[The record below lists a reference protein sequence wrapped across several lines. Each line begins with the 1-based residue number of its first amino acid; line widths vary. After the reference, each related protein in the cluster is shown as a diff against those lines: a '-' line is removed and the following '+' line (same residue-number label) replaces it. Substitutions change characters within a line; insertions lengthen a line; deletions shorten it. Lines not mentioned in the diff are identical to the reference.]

1 MNYSDYNIEI
11 QSNKVSGEVTTRCPQ
26 CSDDR
31 SAKNR
36 KAKVLSVNLDKQ
48 TWFCHHCGFK
58 GFLKPDKKVEYKVPA
73 WKNNTELSDLTV
85 RYFESRKISQGTLK
99 RAMVTEGM
107 EWMPKAGKEIITIQF
122 NYFRDEKLVNVK
134 YRGKDKD
141 FKMYKDAELIFYNLD
156 GIKTVDDVF
165 IVEGEMD
172 ALSIMELGIMN
183 VLSVPNG
190 ATLTNN
196 NLSYLDNCIEQIF
209 HKKRFI
215 LCLDNDA
222 AGRKLRSDLVD
233 RLGIERCLYVEF
245 EGAKDANEYLCKEDL
260 NKLKAAL
267 LSPKEF
273 PLEGSFTISDIADDI
288 EDLYHVGLDMGENT
302 NIPGFNL
309 RFAKGYITT
318 ITGIPSHGKSDFM
331 DYIALSLHRHAQ
343 WRGAFYS
350 PENKPTQ
357 LHFSKM
363 ARKILGKGWYGEDKM
378 SWEEVQGVMGY
389 LDREMWFIKPEND
402 FTLESILRS
411 VKQVKTR
418 YGLDFFVI
426 DAWNKLEHKRDGKS
440 ETDYVSI
447 SYDLIERFCQRENM
461 HCFMIAH
468 PTKMHRKKDSE
479 VYEAPTLYDISG
491 SANFYNKTDNGITIY
506 RDFASGKTYVLVTKV
521 KFSHWGETCECEYY
535 YDVVSGRYYQQEFL
549 KNETWIK

>member
-1 MNYSDYNIEI
+1 MTYADYNIEI
-11 QSNKVSGEVTTRCPQ
+11 NSNKVSGEVSVKCPQ
-26 CSDDR
+26 CAPDR
-31 SAKNR
+31 SPKNR
-36 KAKVLSVNLDKQ
+36 NSKPLSVNLDKQ

-58 GFLKPDKKVEYKVPA
+58 GFLKPDKKVEYKVPI
-73 WKNNTELSDLTV
+73 WKNNTTLSDLTV
-85 RYFESRKISQGTLK
+85 KYFETRKISQGTLK
-99 RAMVTEGM
+99 RAKVTEGM
-107 EWMPKAGKEIITIQF
+107 EWMPKAQKEILTIQF
-122 NYFRDEKLVNVK
+122 NYFRDGQLVNIK

-141 FKMYKDAELIFYNLD
+141 FKMFKDGELIFYNLD
-156 GIKTVDDVF
+156 GISTVDDVF

-172 ALSIMELGIMN
+172 ALSIMELGINN

-196 NLSYLDNCIEQIF
+196 NLAYLDNCIEQIF

-222 AGRKLRSDLVD
+222 AGRKLRTDLVD
-233 RLGIERCLYVEF
+233 RLGVERCMYVEF
-245 EGAKDANEYLCKEDL
+245 PDAKDANEYLCKQDL

-267 LSPKEF
+267 LVPKEF
-273 PLEGSFTISDIADDI
+273 PLEGSFTISDIAEDI
-288 EDLYHVGLDMGENT
+288 EDLYTYGLDMGENT
-302 NIPGFNL
+302 AIPGFNL

-331 DYIALSLHRHAQ
+331 DYIALSLHRQAQ

-378 SWEEVQGVMGY
+378 TWDEVRMVMNY
-389 LDREMWFIKPEND
+389 LNGDIWFIKPEKD
-402 FTLESILRS
+402 FTLESILRN

-418 YGLDFFVI
+418 HGLDYFVI
-426 DAWNKLEHKRDGKS
+426 DAWNKLEHKREGKN
-440 ETDYVSI
+440 ETDHVSE
-447 SYDLIERFCQRENM
+447 SFDLIERFCQRENV

-468 PTKMHRKKDSE
+468 PTKMRRQKDSE
-479 VYEAPTLYDISG
+479 VYEVPTLYDISG
-491 SANFYNKTDNGITIY
+491 SANFFNKSDNGITVY
-506 RDFASGKTYVLVTKV
+506 RDFVTGKTHIMITKV
-521 KFSHWGETCECEYY
+521 KFSHWGETGQAEFY
-535 YDVVSGRYYQQEFL
+535 YDVISGRYYTQEFL
-549 KNETWIK
+549 KHETWIK

>member
-1 MNYSDYNIEI
+1 MTYSDYGIEI
-11 QSNKVSGEVTTRCPQ
+11 NSNKVSGEVAIKCPQ
-26 CSDDR
+26 CGPDR
-31 SAKNR
+31 SPKNR
-36 KAKVLSVNLDKQ
+36 NSKPLSVNLDKQ

-58 GFLKPDKKVEYKVPA
+58 GFLKPDKKVDYKIPE
-73 WKNNTELSDLTV
+73 WKNNTDLSNGTV
-85 RYFESRKISQGTLK
+85 KYFESRKISQATLK
-99 RAMVTEGM
+99 RAKVTDGM
-107 EWMPKAGKEIITIQF
+107 EWMPKAGKEILTIHF
-122 NYFRDEKLVNVK
+122 NYFRDGQLVNIK

-156 GIKTVDDVF
+156 GIATVDDVF

-190 ATLTNN
+190 ATLSNN
-196 NLSYLDNCIEQIF
+196 NLAYLDNCIEQIF

-215 LCLDNDA
+215 LCLDNDT
-222 AGRKLRSDLVD
+222 AGRKLRSELVD
-233 RLGIERCLYVEF
+233 RLGIERCMYVEF
-245 EGAKDANEYLCKEDL
+245 PGAKDANEYLCKEDL

-267 LSPKEF
+267 LSPKQF
-273 PLEGSFTISDIADDI
+273 PLEGVFTVSDIYEDI
-288 EDLYHVGLDMGENT
+288 MDMYVNGLDMGENT
-302 NIPGFNL
+302 MIPGFDL

-343 WRGAFYS
+343 WKGAFYS

-363 ARKILGKGWYGEDKM
+363 ARKILGKGWYGDDKM
-378 SWEEVQGVMGY
+378 TWHEVEGVIGY
-389 LDREMWFIKPEND
+389 LDKEIWFIKPEKD
-402 FTLESILRS
+402 FTLDSILSS

-426 DAWNKLEHKRDGKS
+426 DAWNKLEHKYEGS
-440 ETDYVSI
+440 ETKYVSVT
-447 SYDLIERFCQRENM
+447 YDALERFCQIENL

-468 PTKMHRKKDSE
+468 PTKMHKRKDSE
-479 VYEAPTLYDISG
+479 VYEVPTLYDISG
-491 SANFYNKTDNGITIY
+491 SANFYNKTDNGITVY
-506 RDFASGKTYVLVTKV
+506 RDFVNNRTYVMRTKV
-521 KFSHWGETCECEYY
+521 KFSHWGETGQSEYL
-535 YDVVSGRYYQQEFL
+535 YDTVSGRYYTDNYNKDEL
-549 KNETWIK
+549 WIK